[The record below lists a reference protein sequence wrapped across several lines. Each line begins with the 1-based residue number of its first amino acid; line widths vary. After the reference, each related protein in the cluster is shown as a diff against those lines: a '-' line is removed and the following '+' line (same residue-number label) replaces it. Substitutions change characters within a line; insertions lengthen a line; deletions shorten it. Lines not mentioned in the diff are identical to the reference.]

1 MDLTRKMKL
10 LKTQKTDG
18 EYYVDLFVFK
28 KYSLVSL
35 TFYKS
40 VFRTPFSLLLQLG
53 GDSIVEFS
61 MCLCGYGF
69 SKIIWCKL

>member
-1 MDLTRKMKL
+1 MDSIKKMKL
-10 LKTQKTDG
+10 LQTQKTDG

-28 KYSLVSL
+28 RYSLVSL
-35 TFYKS
+35 TFYKT

-53 GDSIVEFS
+53 GDSLMEFS
-61 MCLCGYGF
+61 LSVANIGF